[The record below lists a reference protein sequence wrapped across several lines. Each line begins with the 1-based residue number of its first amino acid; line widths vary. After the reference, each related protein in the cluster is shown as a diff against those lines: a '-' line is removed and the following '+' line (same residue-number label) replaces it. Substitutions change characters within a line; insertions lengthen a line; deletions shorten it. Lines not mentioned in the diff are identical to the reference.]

1 MPLHT
6 RSELKK
12 IQQYNA
18 KFLTFSQWHY
28 YHLRKERRQKWKMT
42 RGNWIIASSVASVLL
57 VATLTT
63 HGSVDAFLA
72 PLHLQPA
79 RSIRAGAGVSPLIL
93 QQAADAWSNSAASS
107 PSGGGGIEQIEFKIY
122 PDGRV
127 EETVRGIKGGNCHK
141 VTEHINKAL
150 GKVVDT
156 RPTEEMFEQEVEVE
170 NTLYNRESSSWED
183 SSSW

>member
-1 MPLHT
+1 
-6 RSELKK
+6 
-12 IQQYNA
+12 
-18 KFLTFSQWHY
+18 
-28 YHLRKERRQKWKMT
+28 MT
-42 RGNWIIASSVASVLL
+42 RGNWIIASAALSVL

-63 HGSVDAFLA
+63 LGSVDAFVA

-79 RSIRAGAGVSPLIL
+79 RPILAGAVVVSPLIL

-107 PSGGGGIEQIEFKIY
+107 PSGVGGIEQIEFKIY

-127 EETVRGIKGGNCHK
+127 EETVRG
-141 VTEHINKAL
+141 INKAL